1 MKPGD
6 LVTLNCHDS
15 IKFPG
20 DERGEYY
27 DLLTRDLSALSG
39 GVFCA
44 CDVGI
49 ILETKVTKNNV
60 HTRYRVWS
68 PQGDGWIVQGLIK
81 RVIRETR

>member
-27 DLLTRDLSALSG
+27 DLLTRDLVTVSD

-44 CDVGI
+44 SDVGI
-49 ILETKVTKNNV
+49 ILETKVDVNTFC
-60 HTRYRVWS
+60 RVWS
-68 PQGDGWIVQGLIK
+68 PWGDGWIVQDLIK
-81 RVIRETR
+81 RVTRETR